1 MKKLLSLI
9 LAVSLLLTG
18 SALADELRLKY
29 LDPSLYPVAEGTEL
43 DIWCGQDGN
52 VANYEVNPQTAAL
65 EELTGVKINWTTA
78 PGTQEDMNVM
88 FNLHI
93 ASGNYPDMYLNTLS
107 TADIIEYANDV
118 FIPLNDYIE
127 NTRWIKEY
135 LEAMPEIRE
144 AITAP
149 DGNIY
154 SLWHALPEAGERIA
168 TPTLISCGFIFRGSR
183 PAGWICRKRWMN
195 SANCCAISAIT
206 T

>member
-1 MKKLLSLI
+1 M
-9 LAVSLLLTG
+9 
-18 SALADELRLKY
+18 
-29 LDPSLYPVAEGTEL
+29 AEGAEL

-154 SLWHALPEAGERIA
+154 SLWHALPEAGDKDSNA
-168 TPTLISCGFIFRGSR
+168 NPISCGFIFRGSR

-195 SANCCAISAIT
+195 SANCCAISAT
-206 T
+206 TT

>member
-1 MKKLLSLI
+1 
-9 LAVSLLLTG
+9 
-18 SALADELRLKY
+18 
-29 LDPSLYPVAEGTEL
+29 
-43 DIWCGQDGN
+43 
-52 VANYEVNPQTAAL
+52 
-65 EELTGVKINWTTA
+65 
-78 PGTQEDMNVM
+78 M

-154 SLWHALPEAGERIA
+154 SLWHALP
-168 TPTLISCGFIFRGSR
+168 
-183 PAGWICRKRWMN
+183 
-195 SANCCAISAIT
+195 
-206 T
+206 